1 MSDKAIYER
10 IVHGNNF
17 YKNMDIAEEVQ
28 TMIQMGKTFTDENNK
43 LMYLDT
49 KKQALQ
55 YLGNNLRIPLR
66 APDTMTDEDAGVLL
80 IKKCILVNLDNMD
93 DKFEF
98 MMYLFKYILFINLF
112 Y

>member
-1 MSDKAIYER
+1 MVTIQAMGGMSDKAIYER

-28 TMIQMGKTFTDENNK
+28 TMLQMGKTFSDENNK

-49 KKQALQ
+49 QKQALQ

-66 APDTMTDEDAGVLL
+66 APDDLTDEAAGELL
-80 IKKCILVNLDNMD
+80 ISKCILVNLESMEE
-93 DKFEF
+93 KFEF
-98 MMYLFKYILFINLF
+98 MM
-112 Y
+112 